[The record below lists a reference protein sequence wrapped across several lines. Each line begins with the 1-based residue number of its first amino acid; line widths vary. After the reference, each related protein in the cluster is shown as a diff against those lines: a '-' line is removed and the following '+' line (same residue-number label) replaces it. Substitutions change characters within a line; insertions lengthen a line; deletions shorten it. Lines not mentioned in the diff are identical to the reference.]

1 MGEKRDRSKPSGPA
15 RVLFFVV
22 GVVALFAVG
31 VAIYA
36 LVERVAT
43 PTFFGAFSSK

>member
-22 GVVALFAVG
+22 AIAALFAVG

-36 LVERVAT
+36 FVESPAS